1 MEVVRNGSL
10 KKFNTF
16 NVDEKAKVLVEIDK
30 VRDLSTFLSKE
41 NQKDKMLV
49 LGGGSN
55 ILFTKSYE
63 RIKE

>member
-1 MEVVRNGSL
+1 MEVFRNGSL

-16 NVDEKAKVLVEIDK
+16 NVDEKAKVLVEIDR
-30 VRDLSTFLSKE
+30 VSDLFTFLTKE

-55 ILFTKSYE
+55 ILFT
-63 RIKE
+63 

>member
-30 VRDLSTFLSKE
+30 VGDLFTFLSKE
-41 NQKDKMLV
+41 NQKDKMPIYL
-49 LGGGSN
+49 LTLEHG
-55 ILFTKSYE
+55 
-63 RIKE
+63 

>member
-30 VRDLSTFLSKE
+30 VGD
-41 NQKDKMLV
+41 
-49 LGGGSN
+49 
-55 ILFTKSYE
+55 LFTFFIKKKSK
-63 RIKE
+63 R

>member
-55 ILFTKSYE
+55 IRKSK
-63 RIKE
+63 R